1 MVRIMWV
8 TTFEVRSPY
17 YMFLS
22 FQITH
27 VTFVISPVTH
37 CFGQCLSYL
46 VFYMLQEG
54 KCSILAKI
62 VFLRPSMVLCK
73 KQLSNTYLLEKKI
86 GGNYV
91 YLFSL
96 RFFLFPHLDEWM
108 INQSL
113 YELLS
118 QSEERWQ
125 LFIDWKDLKL
135 CHLENEGSGK
145 FKTEKMR
152 GDSCLQMFKVL
163 LRR

>member
-1 MVRIMWV
+1 MSYNFWG
-8 TTFEVRSPY
+8 
-17 YMFLS
+17 
-22 FQITH
+22 QIPLLY
-27 VTFVISPVTH
+27 VLIISDNTCHLCNLTCNPLFWSVP
-37 CFGQCLSYL
+37 FIPSILYAPRR
-46 VFYMLQEG
+46 

-108 INQSL
+108 ISQSL

-152 GDSCLQMFKVL
+152 CDSCLQMFKVL